1 MDKELYDK
9 YLVAMRKAYQAMSE
23 DVDDETF
30 NDDEVMEEITMDADR
45 MRIYGNLTKEE
56 MNYFYDKVSKKI
68 KKEIF
73 HKIRKG

>member
-1 MDKELYDK
+1 MNKELYDK
-9 YLVAMRKAYQAMSE
+9 YLVAMRKAYQAISE

-30 NDDEVMEEITMDADR
+30 DDDEIMEEITIDADR
-45 MRIYGNLTKEE
+45 MMIYGSLTREE

-68 KKEIF
+68 KKEMF